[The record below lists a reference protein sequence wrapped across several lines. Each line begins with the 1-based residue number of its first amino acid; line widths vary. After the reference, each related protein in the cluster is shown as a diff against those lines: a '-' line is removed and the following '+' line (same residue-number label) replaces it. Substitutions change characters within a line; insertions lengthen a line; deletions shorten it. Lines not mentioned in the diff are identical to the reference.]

1 MGNLS
6 GESREQ
12 NRKDKVTRF
21 RSVTYARQLGLLV
34 NTLGSHLKLSNRI
47 PNSPLYYVD
56 CKTVRIFAYPS
67 TRKQSTKG
75 LERNWGETLK
85 MRTVRFA
92 YVIFVRITHFSQP
105 RAIPIG
111 YQGVRR

>member
-34 NTLGSHLKLSNRI
+34 NTLGSHLNLKSLHVPTRFNC
-47 PNSPLYYVD
+47 NFPL
-56 CKTVRIFAYPS
+56 
-67 TRKQSTKG
+67 
-75 LERNWGETLK
+75 E
-85 MRTVRFA
+85 
-92 YVIFVRITHFSQP
+92 
-105 RAIPIG
+105 
-111 YQGVRR
+111 

>member
-34 NTLGSHLKLSNRI
+34 NTLGSHLNCSQNIAKKSLNDADSFDDCLPSLTKLENRQRCQK
-47 PNSPLYYVD
+47 P
-56 CKTVRIFAYPS
+56 
-67 TRKQSTKG
+67 
-75 LERNWGETLK
+75 
-85 MRTVRFA
+85 
-92 YVIFVRITHFSQP
+92 
-105 RAIPIG
+105 
-111 YQGVRR
+111 

>member
-34 NTLGSHLKLSNRI
+34 NTLGSHLKL
-47 PNSPLYYVD
+47 
-56 CKTVRIFAYPS
+56 KW
-67 TRKQSTKG
+67 
-75 LERNWGETLK
+75 NWSDVFISRLAKYG
-85 MRTVRFA
+85 
-92 YVIFVRITHFSQP
+92 HFMAL
-105 RAIPIG
+105 AIEDR
-111 YQGVRR
+111 QA

>member
-34 NTLGSHLKLSNRI
+34 NTLGSHLKRI
-47 PNSPLYYVD
+47 
-56 CKTVRIFAYPS
+56 KI
-67 TRKQSTKG
+67 
-75 LERNWGETLK
+75 RNELLK
-85 MRTVRFA
+85 HPVYAAQRQHKKIIV
-92 YVIFVRITHFSQP
+92 VN
-105 RAIPIG
+105 
-111 YQGVRR
+111 

>member
-34 NTLGSHLKLSNRI
+34 NTLGSHLKR
-47 PNSPLYYVD
+47 
-56 CKTVRIFAYPS
+56 
-67 TRKQSTKG
+67 
-75 LERNWGETLK
+75 
-85 MRTVRFA
+85 
-92 YVIFVRITHFSQP
+92 QP
-105 RAIPIG
+105 VEDLP
-111 YQGVRR
+111 

>member
-34 NTLGSHLKLSNRI
+34 NTLGSQQNREVQLLRLRATFHVL
-47 PNSPLYYVD
+47 PLFY
-56 CKTVRIFAYPS
+56 
-67 TRKQSTKG
+67 
-75 LERNWGETLK
+75 L
-85 MRTVRFA
+85 RT
-92 YVIFVRITHFSQP
+92 
-105 RAIPIG
+105 
-111 YQGVRR
+111 